1 MPRRLRTS
9 PPRSTTWATPS
20 GAHPKHPKRRPNQLL
35 PNASR
40 HAGYRPLIQREVFL
54 RTLKTG
60 ANSACYSSIMTGSS
74 QSRWCIAGKGAIGM
88 SLAYRLQHHS
98 IPVTL
103 LTRENEGDL
112 LELKYQP
119 FGGEVHDWT
128 CDALWKP
135 DGRPID
141 HLVIATKSYS
151 VQQVLDTWS
160 EALSPGAVVY
170 FLQNGIGCEAQGLP
184 VSTRPLYVVN
194 GGFTAYL
201 VEPNH
206 VVQSAMEPIWI
217 GTETGDPLPPDLEPE
232 FRMLNAAG
240 FQVTWTESIMLHRW
254 RKSSINTIVNTQAAL
269 YDCDNGSLLEHPQAI
284 EDTRL
289 MCEELGALFKAM
301 SIDLTCDHLHEATTS
316 LLQATARNIC
326 STLQD
331 FRNGLANHELDYITL
346 PLLEHGR
353 TRGVSTPRCE
363 ALYAEISNHFRKNAD
378 RST

>member
-1 MPRRLRTS
+1 
-9 PPRSTTWATPS
+9 
-20 GAHPKHPKRRPNQLL
+20 
-35 PNASR
+35 
-40 HAGYRPLIQREVFL
+40 
-54 RTLKTG
+54 
-60 ANSACYSSIMTGSS
+60 
-74 QSRWCIAGKGAIGM
+74 
-88 SLAYRLQHHS
+88 
-98 IPVTL
+98 
-103 LTRENEGDL
+103 
-112 LELKYQP
+112 
-119 FGGEVHDWT
+119 
-128 CDALWKP
+128 
-135 DGRPID
+135 
-141 HLVIATKSYS
+141 
-151 VQQVLDTWS
+151 
-160 EALSPGAVVY
+160 
-170 FLQNGIGCEAQGLP
+170 
-184 VSTRPLYVVN
+184 
-194 GGFTAYL
+194 
-201 VEPNH
+201 
-206 VVQSAMEPIWI
+206 
-217 GTETGDPLPPDLEPE
+217 
-232 FRMLNAAG
+232 MLNAAG

-254 RKSSINTIVNTQAAL
+254 LKSSINTIVNTQAAL